1 MELAKIL
8 CRRATL
14 EAHRGDP
21 SSADATL
28 CEVESLAHALS
39 LDIDSEILQKVH
51 QIRVKIEGS

>member
-14 EAHRGDP
+14 ETLRGDP

-28 CEVESLAHALS
+28 CEVESLAHELN
-39 LDIDSEILQKVH
+39 LDSDSEILQKVQ